1 MNQETLPTFGEE
13 LRRYR
18 RRGDFTQEQLAE
30 KLGITREAV
39 SQMERGEIKRP
50 NNDVLKKLEDIL
62 GLSRLRAYQLIGE
75 VLEVNQA
82 DPSLLLQQIAALPS
96 HEDRMVA
103 WKELPQPLREA
114 VTVLMK
120 DLLQESALRL

>member
-1 MNQETLPTFGEE
+1 MNQELLPTFGEE

-18 RRGDFTQEQLAE
+18 KQSDFTQEQLAE
-30 KLGITREAV
+30 KLGITREAI

-50 NNDVLKKLEDIL
+50 NNNVLKKLEDIL
-62 GLSRLRAYQLIGE
+62 GFSRLRAYQLIGE

-96 HEDRMVA
+96 HEDRMIA
-103 WKELPQPLREA
+103 WRKLPQPLREA
-114 VTVLMK
+114 ITVLMK
-120 DLLQESALRL
+120 DLLQESALQL